1 MLVLVFGLVGVS
13 LQAFNNT
20 KAKSAKGINFFIME
34 AFDHF
39 KYRILMGVLPTFPI
53 LPLTKTFRWNW

>member
-1 MLVLVFGLVGVS
+1 MWGL
-13 LQAFNNT
+13 FF
-20 KAKSAKGINFFIME
+20 SAYFKKKRINFFIME

-53 LPLTKTFRWNW
+53 LPKTKFFRWNWSMIF